1 MLFAVVLLAACGGN
15 SLDAFELLELSQ
27 EAQAEAD
34 ISGMTLELDA
44 LIEVDMTGMEMTLPF
59 SILLEMESEER
70 MHMDMNVTIPMA
82 GEESMTM
89 FIRDGYV
96 YTDEDGRQTRTA
108 MDTSD
113 DVDMT
118 EFIELF
124 EDLFGD
130 DFDWEDFTAS
140 ASAEST
146 DDGYR
151 LAFTYEIE
159 DLIRLIAEVM
169 SDMPGADIDGLIDEM
184 TEDLGEGEWDIAMV
198 MYLDE
203 DYMLVSVEYT
213 IVAEVSI
220 EEMGETMEMT
230 MDLTLSLTIGDVTID
245 FPAWLDEAQFDVAEI
260 SFCTVDLFGEEM
272 TLIPHIEG
280 GYVTSIDAE
289 MRVNFNELGLDEAEA
304 EELAELDG
312 GRVEG
317 DYIIF
322 TETEYDRIPLDEFI
336 EEAESFGAVCN

>member
-1 MLFAVVLLAACGGN
+1 
-15 SLDAFELLELSQ
+15 
-27 EAQAEAD
+27 
-34 ISGMTLELDA
+34 
-44 LIEVDMTGMEMTLPF
+44 MTLPF

-70 MHMDMNVTIPMA
+70 MHMDMNVSIPMM

-96 YTDEDGRQTRTA
+96 YTDEGGHQMRTA

-124 EDLFGD
+124 EDLFGN

-146 DDGYR
+146 NNGYR

-159 DLIRLIAEVM
+159 DLIRLVAEVM
-169 SDMPGADIDGLIDEM
+169 SDMPGADIEDLIDEM
-184 TEDLGEGEWDIAMV
+184 TDDLGEGEWDIAMV

-213 IVAEVSI
+213 IAAEVSI

-230 MDLTLSLTIGDVTID
+230 LDLTLSLTVGDVSID
-245 FPAWLDEAQFDVAEI
+245 FPAWLDEMSDAAPVEVEDTDVEETDTDVEETEIDVEETDIDVEETDTDTDGDTPSAASEDWRDFLAEYEDVVNRLNADP
-260 SFCTVDLFGEEM
+260 TDL
-272 TLIPHIEG
+272 TLL
-280 GYVTSIDAE
+280 TD
-289 MRVNFNELGLDEAEA
+289 MLDLLDKAEA
-304 EELAELDG
+304 VTQNVPLEDLAEFMEEL
-312 GRVEG
+312 
-317 DYIIF
+317 
-322 TETEYDRIPLDEFI
+322 TRIAQMI
-336 EEAESFGAVCN
+336 EQ